1 MITDKQKE
9 VEALQRVVA
18 RYIATHP
25 VGRNLA
31 LIGGFRYRF
40 LDHSAR
46 TSDDIDYHWAGDLEE
61 KQRALI
67 SSFRRG
73 LFSEISRLLGYSGRA
88 DARTGPD
95 ADSPAVRVVD
105 LSFWKD
111 DVPYSRIEIP
121 VEVTRITCADPVEV
135 RTAGGTIYATA
146 SEGDMIESKVI
157 AILGRVHL
165 RHRDLVDVFLFQDR
179 FRSDSAQRL
188 KSKLHALRMNDSD
201 IEKKMLDLQ
210 EFADYH
216 AKATQEVIDTQ
227 LDSESA
233 AQLNDSGG
241 GRMVLDT
248 VMSILKRYISLEK
261 ANESG

>member
-1 MITDKQKE
+1 MTAEKQKE
-9 VEALQRVVA
+9 VETIQRVVA
-18 RYIATHP
+18 QYVATHP
-25 VGRNLA
+25 VGRKLA

-40 LDHSAR
+40 LDASVR
-46 TSDDIDYHWAGDLEE
+46 TSADIDYHWAGDLEE
-61 KQRALI
+61 KQRGLI
-67 SSFRRG
+67 DSFHRG
-73 LFSEISRLLGYSGRA
+73 LLSKVSRLFGYSGRV

-95 ADSPAVRVVD
+95 ADSPVVRVVD

-157 AILGRVHL
+157 AILDRITL
-165 RHRDLVDVFLFQDR
+165 RHRDIIDVFLFQDR
-179 FRSDSAQRL
+179 FRSDSAPRL
-188 KSKLHALRMNDSD
+188 KSKLRALGMSD
-201 IEKKMLDLQ
+201 RDIQQKMRDLQ
-210 EFADYH
+210 EHSDYH

-227 LDSESA
+227 LDPEAA

-241 GRMVLDT
+241 GGMVLDK
-248 VMSILKRYISLEK
+248 VLSILNRYIGLEK
-261 ANESG
+261 ANESD